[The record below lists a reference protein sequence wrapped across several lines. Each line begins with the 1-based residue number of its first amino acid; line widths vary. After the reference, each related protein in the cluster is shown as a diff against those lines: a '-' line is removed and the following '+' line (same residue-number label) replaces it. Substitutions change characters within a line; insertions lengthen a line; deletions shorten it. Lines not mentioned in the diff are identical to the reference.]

1 MGGAAA
7 QAASNTSKGSAL
19 PCVAPRGEAQ
29 CPEGLIR
36 IGIFFDG
43 TNNNM
48 FRDWGATH
56 ERRMSGE
63 LTKPKNPKKKE
74 SDVNAPSNVAKL
86 YELFKEEP
94 PLQRKVYII
103 GIGGGDEESQA
114 GDKGNLAAQGTGAGG
129 RARIDQGIDE
139 LKTFV
144 NTGNHQKALEK
155 RVDVFGFSR
164 GAAQARDFINKVN
177 GSGIDN
183 TKDWK
188 GEYKTEY
195 VPTPHGG
202 AVPVRVKAYK
212 RTDGILFEFMGIFDT
227 VASFGVGAF
236 SKWGNAAVGY
246 NMNVPGRPADKKKT
260 PDEVLAVKDVV
271 EPKEQWVH
279 RTFHAIA
286 EDEYREMFPVDVMG
300 LDPKTGEYLRLPR
313 YLRERPYPGCHS
325 DVGGG
330 YRYTPF
336 VPEGPPKFVP
346 VGDFGGVVEVPGDP
360 EIPEKH
366 PQLCNIPLEDM
377 HAEALLGHVPLNDL
391 TAIPAP
397 VREVPEELR
406 KAYNKYLGERARIF
420 RKHLGK
426 LPWLSD
432 YVNSMETDP
441 VYLQAIPEKVF
452 QAIQKERLVAPGY
465 QKLATNYIH
474 DSNTGALWGIT
485 GFLKRITN
493 WTRTFKSQRGVN
505 FRAPQ
510 NSYDPESKNVR

>member
-1 MGGAAA
+1 MGSAAA

-19 PCVAPRGEAQ
+19 PTRPPSGEAP
-29 CPEGLIR
+29 CPEGLVR

-48 FRDWGATH
+48 FRDWGTTH
-56 ERRMSGE
+56 DDRMSGE
-63 LTKPKNPKKKE
+63 LSQPKKKDA
-74 SDVNAPSNVAKL
+74 DVNGPSNVAKL

-94 PLQRKVYII
+94 PHQRKVYLI
-103 GIGGGDEESQA
+103 GIGGGDEESKA
-114 GDKGNLAAQGTGAGG
+114 GDSGNVLAQGTGAGG
-129 RARIDQGIDE
+129 RNRVDHGMDE

-144 NTGNHQKALEK
+144 NSDNHQKAVEK

-164 GAAQARDFINKVN
+164 GAALARDFVNKVN

-183 TKDWK
+183 TAEWK

-195 VPTPHGG
+195 VASEAGPI
-202 AVPVRVKAYK
+202 PVRVKAYK
-212 RTDGILFEFMGIFDT
+212 RTTGILFEFMGIFDT

-236 SKWGNAAVGY
+236 SKWGNAAAGY
-246 NMNVPGRPADKKKT
+246 NMNVPGRPADKNKT
-260 PDEVLAVKDVV
+260 PDEVLAGKEVK
-271 EPKEQWVH
+271 EKEQWVH

-286 EDEYREMFPVDVMG
+286 EDEYREMFPIDVLG
-300 LDPKTGEYLRLPR
+300 LDPKTKEYLLLPK

-330 YRYTPF
+330 YRYKAAI
-336 VPEGPPKFVP
+336 PEGKPKLVP

-360 EIPEKH
+360 EVPEKFAN
-366 PQLCNIPLEDM
+366 LCNIPLEDM

-391 TAIPAP
+391 TSLPAP
-397 VREVPEELR
+397 VREVPEALR
-406 KAYNKYLGERARIF
+406 KLYNAYVAERAAIF
-420 RKHLGK
+420 QRHLGN
-426 LPWLSD
+426 LPELAD
-432 YVNSMETDP
+432 YLRNIQEDP
-441 VYLQAIPEKVF
+441 VYLQAIPEDIF
-452 QAIQKERLVAPGY
+452 QKIQKDRLSSPGY
-465 QKLATNYIH
+465 QGLLLNWIH

-485 GFLKRITN
+485 NFLKRVTN

>member
-1 MGGAAA
+1 MAGAAA

-19 PCVAPRGEAQ
+19 PCVEPKGEAP

-48 FRDWGATH
+48 FRDWGATN
-56 ERRMSGE
+56 EARMSGE
-63 LTKPKNPKKKE
+63 LTKPKDKKKKE
-74 SDVNAPSNVAKL
+74 SDVNGPSNVAKL

-94 PLQRKVYII
+94 PLQRKVYLV
-103 GIGGGDEESQA
+103 GIGGGDENSQA
-114 GDKGNLAAQGTGAGG
+114 GDGGNYAAQGTGAGG
-129 RARIDQGIDE
+129 RARVDRGMDE

-144 NTGNHQKALEK
+144 NTGNHQKATEK

-164 GAAQARDFINKVN
+164 GAALARDFVNKVN

-183 TKDWK
+183 TAEWK

-195 VPTPHGG
+195 IATEAG
-202 AVPVRVKAYK
+202 AIPVRVKAYK
-212 RTDGILFEFMGIFDT
+212 RTTGILFEFMGIFDT
-227 VASFGVGAF
+227 VASFGLGAF
-236 SKWGNAAVGY
+236 SKWGNAAAGY

-260 PDEVLAVKDVV
+260 PDEVLAAEEVK
-271 EPKEQWVH
+271 EKEQWVH

-286 EDEYREMFPVDVMG
+286 EDEYREMFPIDVLG
-300 LDPKTGEYLRLPR
+300 LDPKTGEYLRLPK

-325 DVGGG
+325 DIGGG

-336 VPEGPPKFVP
+336 VPEGPPKYVP

-360 EIPEKH
+360 EIPEKF
-366 PQLCNIPLEDM
+366 PYLCNIPLEDM

-391 TAIPAP
+391 TAIPES
-397 VREVPEELR
+397 VRKVPKDLR
-406 KAYNKYLGERARIF
+406 DLYNTYLTERATIF
-420 RKHLGK
+420 RTHLAN
-426 LPWLSD
+426 LPKYSD
-432 YVNSMETDP
+432 YVKNMETDP

-452 QAIQKERLVAPGY
+452 QKIQKARLSSPGY
-465 QKLATNYIH
+465 QGLALNYIH

-485 GFLKRITN
+485 GFLKRVTN

-510 NSYDPESKNVR
+510 NSYDPESKDVK